1 MKESFCLKKKK
12 EIKISAWYNGKI
24 REEEEPHEGTVC
36 VSVCTCVYVCVRVC
50 VCVRVSTCVHECGR
64 AALDEIHT
72 GDERAIGGGACYQLI
87 LILSK

>member
-1 MKESFCLKKKK
+1 MCE
-12 EIKISAWYNGKI
+12 
-24 REEEEPHEGTVC
+24 
-36 VSVCTCVYVCVRVC
+36 CVYVCVRVRTCVC

-64 AALDEIHT
+64 AELDEIHT